1 MRHLISLFILL
12 LFIWLIWSYSGR
24 NMPLSEASAHISV
37 VQEIN
42 PSDSL
47 NRNVVGIQ
55 PFMEVSDYFSQVK
68 FKDKLRLYLVDAD
81 RKEFL
86 GKNTIVL
93 FPEYI
98 GTWLVLEGEKHVLAK
113 KETMK
118 EALTTM
124 VLSNFF
130 DFSLAY
136 LKTSNESDRAA
147 SAIFRMKAKSMA
159 NSYFLTFSDLAKASK
174 IHIAAGSIILPDPT
188 VVDGIIYVNPKG
200 PLYNA
205 AFIFGPDGKVIGDP
219 ILKAFPIESEIPFLT
234 AGIPGEIPTFDLPFA
249 KTSVLV
255 CADSWYPDAYLAA
268 NTQNAELILVP
279 SFCTGDGA
287 MDILWKGYSGN
298 PEPTGTDLTDIDKL
312 TEREAWEK
320 YALPG
325 QIQKTRAQAG
335 LNVFLRGNLWD
346 MGADG
351 QPLAIFQNKL
361 LQITPADSAGIWS
374 LNY

>member
-1 MRHLISLFILL
+1 MRHLISLIFLL

-24 NMPLSEASAHISV
+24 NMPLTEAKAHISV

-47 NRNVVGIQ
+47 DRNVVGIQ
-55 PFMEVSDYFSQVK
+55 PYMEVSDYFSQVK
-68 FKDKLRLYLVDAD
+68 FKDKLRFYLAES
-81 RKEFL
+81 KLKGFL
-86 GKNTIVL
+86 NRNTIVL

-118 EALTTM
+118 EAMTTM

-136 LKTSNESDRAA
+136 LKTGNDSDRAA

-159 NSYFLTFSDLAKASK
+159 NSYYLTFSELAKESK

-188 VVDGIIYVNPKG
+188 VVDGKIYVDPTG
-200 PLYNA
+200 SLYNA
-205 AFIFGPDGKVIGDP
+205 SFVFGPDGNVIGDP

-234 AGIPGEIPTFDLPFA
+234 AGIPGKIPTFDLPFA

-255 CADSWYPDAYLAA
+255 CADSWYPDAYQSA
-268 NTQNAELILVP
+268 NNQNAELILVP
-279 SFCTGDGA
+279 SFFTGNGA

-298 PEPTGTDLTDIDKL
+298 AEPAGTDRNDINKL

-325 QIQKTRAQAG
+325 QIQKTRANAG

-351 QPLAIFQNKL
+351 QPLAVFQNKL

>member
-1 MRHLISLFILL
+1 
-12 LFIWLIWSYSGR
+12 
-24 NMPLSEASAHISV
+24 MPLSEAKAHISV

-55 PFMEVSDYFSQVK
+55 PYMDVSDYFSQVK
-68 FKDKLRLYLVDAD
+68 FKDKLRLYLIDAD

-113 KETMK
+113 KGTMK

-124 VLSNFF
+124 VWSNLF

-136 LKTSNESDRAA
+136 LKTNKEADRAA

-159 NSYFLTFSDLAKASK
+159 NSYFLTFSELAKESK
-174 IHIAAGSIILPDPT
+174 IHIAAGSIILPDPA
-188 VVDGIIYVNPKG
+188 VVNGKIYVNPKG

-205 AFIFGPDGKVIGDP
+205 AFVFGPDGKVIGDP
-219 ILKAFPIESEIPFLT
+219 ILKAFPIESEIPFLM
-234 AGIPGEIPTFDLPFA
+234 AGIPGEISTFDLPFA

-255 CADSWYPDAYLAA
+255 CADSWYPAAYQSAT
-268 NTQNAELILVP
+268 NESAELILVP
-279 SFCTGDGA
+279 SFCTGNGA

-298 PEPTGTDLTDIDKL
+298 PEPAGTDMNDVNKL

-346 MGADG
+346 LGSDG

-361 LQITPADSAGIWS
+361 LQINPADSAGIWS

>member
-1 MRHLISLFILL
+1 MRHLVSLFILL

-24 NMPLSEASAHISV
+24 NMPLAEANAHISV

-47 NRNVVGIQ
+47 ERNVIGIQ
-55 PFMEVSDYFSQVK
+55 PYMEVSDYFSQVK
-68 FKDKLRLYLVDAD
+68 FKEKLRLYLIEAD
-81 RKEFL
+81 EKEFL
-86 GKNTIVL
+86 SSKTIVL

-98 GTWLVLEGEKHVLAK
+98 GTWLVLLGEKHGIAK

-118 EALTTM
+118 DALTTM
-124 VLSNFF
+124 IFSNFF
-130 DFSLAY
+130 DFSLAF
-136 LKTSNESDRAA
+136 LKTSREDDRAA

-159 NSYFLTFSDLAKASK
+159 NTYYLTFSELAKESN

-188 VVDGIIYVNPKG
+188 VVAGIISVNPKG

-205 AFIFGPDGKVIGDP
+205 AFVFGPDGKVIGDP
-219 ILKAFPIESEIPFLT
+219 VLKAFPIESEIPFLT

-255 CADSWYPDAYLAA
+255 CADSWYPDAYQSAR
-268 NTQNAELILVP
+268 NQHAELILVP
-279 SFCTGDGA
+279 SFYTGDGA
-287 MDILWKGYSGN
+287 MNILWKGYSGN
-298 PEPTGTDLTDIDKL
+298 PEPAGTDKNDINKL
-312 TEREAWEK
+312 TEREALEK
-320 YALPG
+320 YALPA

-346 MGADG
+346 LGADG
-351 QPLAIFQNKL
+351 QPTAIFQNKL
-361 LQITPADSAGIWS
+361 LQLTPADSAGIWS
-374 LNY
+374 LNF

>member
-24 NMPLSEASAHISV
+24 NMPLSEAKAHISV
-37 VQEIN
+37 IQEIN

-55 PFMEVSDYFSQVK
+55 PYMDVSDYFSQVK
-68 FKDKLRLYLVDAD
+68 FKDKLRLYLIDAD

-113 KETMK
+113 KGTMK

-124 VLSNFF
+124 VWSNLF

-136 LKTSNESDRAA
+136 LKTNKEADRAA

-159 NSYFLTFSDLAKASK
+159 NSYFLTFSELAKESK
-174 IHIAAGSIILPDPT
+174 IHIAAGSIILPDPA
-188 VVDGIIYVNPKG
+188 VVDGKIYVNPKG

-205 AFIFGPDGKVIGDP
+205 AFVFGPDGKVIGDP
-219 ILKAFPIESEIPFLT
+219 ILKAFPIDSEIPFLT
-234 AGIPGEIPTFDLPFA
+234 AGIPGEIQTLDLPFA

-255 CADSWYPDAYLAA
+255 CADSWYPEAYLAA
-268 NTQNAELILVP
+268 NSQNAELILVP

-298 PEPTGTDLTDIDKL
+298 PEPAGTDLNDIDKL

-346 MGADG
+346 LGAVG

>member
-24 NMPLSEASAHISV
+24 NMPLSEAKAHISV

-55 PFMEVSDYFSQVK
+55 PYMDVSDYFSQVK
-68 FKDKLRLYLVDAD
+68 FKDKLRLYLIDAD

-113 KETMK
+113 KGTMK

-124 VLSNFF
+124 VWSNLF

-136 LKTSNESDRAA
+136 LKTNKEADRAA

-159 NSYFLTFSDLAKASK
+159 NSYFLTFSELAKESK
-174 IHIAAGSIILPDPT
+174 IHIAAGSIILPDPA
-188 VVDGIIYVNPKG
+188 VVDGKIYVNPKG

-205 AFIFGPDGKVIGDP
+205 AFVFGPDGKVIGDP
-219 ILKAFPIESEIPFLT
+219 ILKAFPIDSEIPFLT
-234 AGIPGEIPTFDLPFA
+234 AGIPGEIQTLNLPFA

-255 CADSWYPDAYLAA
+255 CADSWYPEAYLAA
-268 NTQNAELILVP
+268 NSQNAELILVP
-279 SFCTGDGA
+279 SFCTGNGA

-298 PEPTGTDLTDIDKL
+298 PEPAGTDLNDIDKL
-312 TEREAWEK
+312 TERQAWEK

-346 MGADG
+346 LGADG

>member
-1 MRHLISLFILL
+1 MRHFISLFILL
-12 LFIWLIWSYSGR
+12 LFLWLIWSYSGR
-24 NMPLSEASAHISV
+24 NMPLVPANAHISV

-55 PFMEVSDYFSQVK
+55 PYMEVSDYFSRVI
-68 FKDKLRLYLVDAD
+68 FKDKLRFYLSESKV
-81 RKEFL
+81 KGFL
-86 GKNTIVL
+86 NKNTIVL

-118 EALTTM
+118 DALTTL
-124 VLSNFF
+124 VLSNFL

-136 LKTSNESDRAA
+136 LKTSKEADRAA

-159 NSYFLTFSDLAKASK
+159 NSYFLTFSELAKESE
-174 IHIAAGSIILPDPT
+174 IHIAAGSIILPGPT
-188 VVDGIIYVNPKG
+188 VVDGKIHVDPKG

-205 AFIFGPDGKVIGDP
+205 AFIFGPDGNVMGGP
-219 ILKAFPIESEIPFLT
+219 ILKAFPIESEIPFL
-234 AGIPGEIPTFDLPFA
+234 AAAIPGEIPTFDLPFA

-255 CADSWYPDAYLAA
+255 CADSWYPDAYQAA
-268 NTQNAELILVP
+268 INQNAELILVP
-279 SFCTGDGA
+279 SFCTGNGA

-298 PEPTGTDLTDIDKL
+298 PEPAGTDLNDINKL

-351 QPLAIFQNKL
+351 QPLAIFQNTL

>member
-1 MRHLISLFILL
+1 MRHFISLFILL

-24 NMPLSEASAHISV
+24 NMPLDPANAHISV

-55 PFMEVSDYFSQVK
+55 PYMEVSDYFSRVI
-68 FKDKLRLYLVDAD
+68 FKDKLRFYLSESKV
-81 RKEFL
+81 KGFL
-86 GKNTIVL
+86 NKNTIVL

-118 EALTTM
+118 DAMTTL

-136 LKTSNESDRAA
+136 LKTSKEADRAA

-159 NSYFLTFSDLAKASK
+159 NSYFLTFSELAKESK
-174 IHIAAGSIILPDPT
+174 IYIAAGSIILPGPT
-188 VVDGIIYVNPKG
+188 VVDGKIYVDPKG

-234 AGIPGEIPTFDLPFA
+234 AAIPGEIPTFDLPFA

-255 CADSWYPDAYLAA
+255 CADSWYPDAYQSAT
-268 NTQNAELILVP
+268 NQNAELILVP
-279 SFCTGDGA
+279 SFCTGNGA
-287 MDILWKGYSGN
+287 MDILWEGYSGN
-298 PEPTGTDLTDIDKL
+298 PEPEGTDLNDINKL

-335 LNVFLRGNLWD
+335 MNVFLRGNLWD

>member
-1 MRHLISLFILL
+1 MRHFISLFILL

-24 NMPLSEASAHISV
+24 NMPLDPANAHISV

-55 PFMEVSDYFSQVK
+55 PYMEVSDYFSRVI
-68 FKDKLRLYLVDAD
+68 FKDKLRFYLSESKV
-81 RKEFL
+81 KVFL
-86 GKNTIVL
+86 NKNTIVL

-118 EALTTM
+118 DALTTM

-136 LKTSNESDRAA
+136 LKTSKEADRAA

-159 NSYFLTFSDLAKASK
+159 NSYFLTFSELAKESK
-174 IHIAAGSIILPDPT
+174 IHIAAGSIILPGPT
-188 VVDGIIYVNPKG
+188 VVDGKIYVDPKG

-205 AFIFGPDGKVIGDP
+205 AFIFGPDGKVIGGP
-219 ILKAFPIESEIPFLT
+219 ILKAFPIESEIPFL
-234 AGIPGEIPTFDLPFA
+234 AAAIPGEIPTFDLPFA

-255 CADSWYPDAYLAA
+255 CADSWYPDAYQAA
-268 NTQNAELILVP
+268 INQNAELILVP
-279 SFCTGDGA
+279 SFCIGNGA

-298 PEPTGTDLTDIDKL
+298 PEPAGTDLSDINKL

-325 QIQKTRAQAG
+325 QIQKTRAHAG

>member
-1 MRHLISLFILL
+1 MRHLVSLFILL

-24 NMPLSEASAHISV
+24 NMPLAEANAHISV

-47 NRNVVGIQ
+47 ERNVIGIQ
-55 PFMEVSDYFSQVK
+55 PYMEVSDYFSQVK
-68 FKDKLRLYLVDAD
+68 FKEKLRLYLIEAD
-81 RKEFL
+81 EKEFL
-86 GKNTIVL
+86 SSKTIVL

-98 GTWLVLEGEKHVLAK
+98 GTWLVLLGEKHGIAK

-118 EALTTM
+118 DALTTM
-124 VLSNFF
+124 IFSNFF
-130 DFSLAY
+130 DFSLAF
-136 LKTSNESDRAA
+136 LKTSSEDDRAA

-159 NSYFLTFSDLAKASK
+159 NTYYLTFSELAKESN

-188 VVDGIIYVNPKG
+188 VVAGIISVNPKG

-205 AFIFGPDGKVIGDP
+205 AFVFGPDGKVIGDP
-219 ILKAFPIESEIPFLT
+219 VLKAFPIESEIPFLT

-255 CADSWYPDAYLAA
+255 CADSWYPDAYQSARD
-268 NTQNAELILVP
+268 QHAELILVP
-279 SFCTGDGA
+279 SFYTGDGA

-298 PEPTGTDLTDIDKL
+298 PEPAGTDKNDINKL
-312 TEREAWEK
+312 TEREALEK
-320 YALPG
+320 YALPA

-346 MGADG
+346 LGADG
-351 QPLAIFQNKL
+351 QPTAIFQNKL
-361 LQITPADSAGIWS
+361 LQLTPADSAGIWS
-374 LNY
+374 LNF

>member
-37 VQEIN
+37 AQEIN

-55 PFMEVSDYFSQVK
+55 PYMEVSDYFSQVK
-68 FKDKLRLYLVDAD
+68 FKDKLRLYLIDAD

-118 EALTTM
+118 DALTTM

-159 NSYFLTFSDLAKASK
+159 NSYFLTFSDLAKTSK

-205 AFIFGPDGKVIGDP
+205 AFVFGPDGKVIGDP
-219 ILKAFPIESEIPFLT
+219 ILKAFPIDSEIPFLT

-298 PEPTGTDLTDIDKL
+298 PEPAGTDLTDIDKL

-346 MGADG
+346 MGSDG

-361 LQITPADSAGIWS
+361 LQITHADSAGIWS

>member
-24 NMPLSEASAHISV
+24 NMPLAEAKSHISV

-47 NRNVVGIQ
+47 DRNVVGIQ
-55 PFMEVSDYFSQVK
+55 PYMEVSDYFSQVK
-68 FKDKLRLYLVDAD
+68 FKDKIRFYLTES
-81 RKEFL
+81 KLKGFL
-86 GKNTIVL
+86 NKNTIVL

-118 EALTTM
+118 EAMTTM

-136 LKTSNESDRAA
+136 LKTSKESDRAA
-147 SAIFRMKAKSMA
+147 SAIFRMKAKLMA
-159 NSYFLTFSDLAKASK
+159 KSYFLTFSELAKESK

-205 AFIFGPDGKVIGDP
+205 AFVFGPNGKVIGDP

-234 AGIPGEIPTFDLPFA
+234 AGIPGEIQTLDLPFA

-255 CADSWYPDAYLAA
+255 CADSWYPDAYQSA
-268 NTQNAELILVP
+268 NNQNAELILVP
-279 SFCTGDGA
+279 SFCTGNGA

-298 PEPTGTDLTDIDKL
+298 AEPAGTDRNDINKL

-325 QIQKTRAQAG
+325 QIQKTSANAG

>member
-12 LFIWLIWSYSGR
+12 VFIWLIWSYSGR
-24 NMPLSEASAHISV
+24 NMPLSEAVAHISV

-55 PFMEVSDYFSQVK
+55 PYMEVSDYFTQAK
-68 FKDKLRLYLVDAD
+68 FKDKLRLYLIDAD
-81 RKEFL
+81 REEFL
-86 GKNTIVL
+86 GGNTIVL

-98 GTWLVLEGEKHVLAK
+98 GTWLVLEGEKHILAK

-118 EALTTM
+118 EAMTTM
-124 VLSNFF
+124 VWSNLF

-136 LKTSNESDRAA
+136 LKTSKETDRAA
-147 SAIFRMKAKSMA
+147 SAIFRMKAKAMA
-159 NSYFLTFSDLAKASK
+159 NSYFRTFSELAKESK
-174 IHIAAGSIILPDPT
+174 IHIAAGSIILPDPD
-188 VVDGIIYVNPKG
+188 VVDGKIYVNPKG

-205 AFIFGPDGKVIGDP
+205 AFVFGPDGKVIGDP
-219 ILKAFPIESEIPFLT
+219 ILKAFPIESEILFLT
-234 AGIPGEIPTFDLPFA
+234 AGIPVEIPTFDLPFA

-255 CADSWYPDAYLAA
+255 CADSWYPDAYQSA

-287 MDILWKGYSGN
+287 MDILWKGYNGN
-298 PEPTGTDLTDIDKL
+298 PEPDGTDLNDIDKL
-312 TEREAWEK
+312 TEREAWVK

-325 QIQKTRAQAG
+325 QIRKTRAQAG

-351 QPLAIFQNKL
+351 QPLAIFQNTL
-361 LQITPADSAGIWS
+361 LQVTPADSAGIWS
-374 LNY
+374 LNF

>member
-1 MRHLISLFILL
+1 MRHLISLIVLL

-24 NMPLSEASAHISV
+24 NIPLSEAKAHISV

-55 PFMEVSDYFSQVK
+55 PYMEVSDYFSQAK
-68 FKDKLRLYLVDAD
+68 FKDKLRFYLTES
-81 RKEFL
+81 KLKGFL
-86 GKNTIVL
+86 NQNTIVL

-118 EALTTM
+118 EAMTTM

-136 LKTSNESDRAA
+136 LKTSNESDRTA

-159 NSYFLTFSDLAKASK
+159 NSYYLTFSELAMESK

-188 VVDGIIYVNPKG
+188 VVDGKIYVDPTG

-205 AFIFGPDGKVIGDP
+205 AFVFGPDGKVIGNP
-219 ILKAFPIESEIPFLT
+219 ILKAFPIDSEIPFLT

-255 CADSWYPDAYLAA
+255 CSDSWYPDGYQSA
-268 NTQNAELILVP
+268 NTQNSELILVP
-279 SFCTGDGA
+279 SFCAGNEA
-287 MDILWKGYSGN
+287 MNILWKGYGGN
-298 PEPTGTDLTDIDKL
+298 PEPAGTDLNDINKL

-351 QPLAIFQNKL
+351 QPLAVFQNKI

>member
-1 MRHLISLFILL
+1 MRHFISLFILL

-24 NMPLSEASAHISV
+24 NMPLSEAKEHISV

-55 PFMEVSDYFSQVK
+55 PYMDVSDYFSQVK
-68 FKDKLRLYLVDAD
+68 FKDKLRLYLIDAD

-113 KETMK
+113 KGTMK

-136 LKTSNESDRAA
+136 LKTSKDVDRAA

-159 NSYFLTFSDLAKASK
+159 NSYFLTFSELAKESK
-174 IHIAAGSIILPDPT
+174 IHIAAGSIILPDPA
-188 VVDGIIYVNPKG
+188 VVEGKIYVNPKG

-205 AFIFGPDGKVIGDP
+205 AFVFGPDGKVIGDP
-219 ILKAFPIESEIPFLT
+219 ILKAFPIDSEIPFLT
-234 AGIPGEIPTFDLPFA
+234 AGIPGKIQTLDLPFA

-255 CADSWYPDAYLAA
+255 CADSWYPEAYLAA
-268 NTQNAELILVP
+268 NSQNAELILVP
-279 SFCTGDGA
+279 SFCTGNGA

-298 PEPTGTDLTDIDKL
+298 PEPAGTDLNDINKL

-346 MGADG
+346 LGADG

>member
-1 MRHLISLFILL
+1 MRHFISLFILL

-24 NMPLSEASAHISV
+24 NMPLDPANAHISV

-55 PFMEVSDYFSQVK
+55 PYMEVSDYFSRVK
-68 FKDKLRLYLVDAD
+68 FKDKLRFYLSESKV
-81 RKEFL
+81 KGFL
-86 GKNTIVL
+86 KKNTIIL

-118 EALTTM
+118 DALTTL

-136 LKTSNESDRAA
+136 LKTSKEADRAA

-159 NSYFLTFSDLAKASK
+159 NSYFLTFSELAKESK
-174 IHIAAGSIILPDPT
+174 IHIAAGSIILPGPT
-188 VVDGIIYVNPKG
+188 VVDGKIYVDPKG

-205 AFIFGPDGKVIGDP
+205 AFVFGPDGNVIGDP

-234 AGIPGEIPTFDLPFA
+234 AAIPEEIPMFDLPFA

-255 CADSWYPDAYLAA
+255 CADSWYPDAYQSAT
-268 NTQNAELILVP
+268 NQNAELILVP
-279 SFCTGDGA
+279 SFCTGNGA

-298 PEPTGTDLTDIDKL
+298 PEPAGTDLNDINKL

-325 QIQKTRAQAG
+325 QIPKTRAQAG

>member
-24 NMPLSEASAHISV
+24 NMPLEEANAHISV

-47 NRNVVGIQ
+47 DRNVIGIQ
-55 PFMEVSDYFSQVK
+55 PYMEVADYFSQVK
-68 FKDKLRLYLVDAD
+68 FKEKLRLYLVEAD
-81 RKEFL
+81 KKEFL
-86 GKNTIVL
+86 RKKTIVL

-98 GTWLVLEGEKHVLAK
+98 GTWLVLEGEKHVLAD

-118 EALTTM
+118 AALTTM
-124 VLSNFF
+124 VISNFF

-136 LKTSNESDRAA
+136 LKTSKEADRAA

-159 NSYFLTFSDLAKASK
+159 NSYYLTFSELAKASK
-174 IHIAAGSIILPDPT
+174 IHLAAGSIILPDPT
-188 VVDGIIYVNPKG
+188 VADGIIYVNPKG

-205 AFIFGPDGKVIGDP
+205 AFVFGPDGKVIGDP

-234 AGIPGEIPTFDLPFA
+234 AGIPGEISTFDLPFA
-249 KTSVLV
+249 KTSVLI
-255 CADSWYPDAYLAA
+255 CADSWYPDAYQSAI
-268 NTQNAELILVP
+268 NQQAELILVP
-279 SFCTGDGA
+279 SFCTGGGA

-298 PEPTGTDLTDIDKL
+298 PEPAGTDKNDINKL

-346 MGADG
+346 LGADG
-351 QPLAIFQNKL
+351 QPMAIFQNKL
-361 LQITPADSAGIWS
+361 LQLTPADSAGIWS
-374 LNY
+374 LNF

>member
-1 MRHLISLFILL
+1 MRHFISLFILL
-12 LFIWLIWSYSGR
+12 LFLWLIWSYSGR
-24 NMPLSEASAHISV
+24 NMPLVPANAHISV

-55 PFMEVSDYFSQVK
+55 PYMEVSDYFSRVI
-68 FKDKLRLYLVDAD
+68 FKDKLRFYLSESKV
-81 RKEFL
+81 KGFL
-86 GKNTIVL
+86 NKNTIVL

-118 EALTTM
+118 DALTTL
-124 VLSNFF
+124 VLSNFL

-136 LKTSNESDRAA
+136 LKTSKEADRAA

-159 NSYFLTFSDLAKASK
+159 NSYFLTFSELAKESE
-174 IHIAAGSIILPDPT
+174 IHIAAGSIILPGPT
-188 VVDGIIYVNPKG
+188 VVDGKIHVDPKG

-205 AFIFGPDGKVIGDP
+205 AFIFGPDGNVMGGP
-219 ILKAFPIESEIPFLT
+219 ILKAFPIESEIPFL
-234 AGIPGEIPTFDLPFA
+234 AAAIPGEIPTFDLPFA

-255 CADSWYPDAYLAA
+255 CADSWYPDAYQAA
-268 NTQNAELILVP
+268 IIQNTELILVP
-279 SFCTGDGA
+279 SFCTGNGA
-287 MDILWKGYSGN
+287 MDVLWKGYSGN
-298 PEPTGTDLTDIDKL
+298 PEPAGTDLSDINKL

-351 QPLAIFQNKL
+351 QPLAIFQNTL

>member
-1 MRHLISLFILL
+1 MRHLISLIILL

-24 NMPLSEASAHISV
+24 NMPLTEAKAHISV

-55 PFMEVSDYFSQVK
+55 PYMEVSDYFSQAK
-68 FKDKLRLYLVDAD
+68 FKDKLRFYLTES
-81 RKEFL
+81 KHKGFL
-86 GKNTIVL
+86 NQNTIVL
-93 FPEYI
+93 YPEYI
-98 GTWLVLEGEKHVLAK
+98 GTWLVLEGEKHVLEK
-113 KETMK
+113 QETMK

-159 NSYFLTFSDLAKASK
+159 NSYYLTFSELAKESK
-174 IHIAAGSIILPDPT
+174 IHIASGSIILPDPT
-188 VVDGIIYVNPKG
+188 VVDGKIYVDPTG

-205 AFIFGPDGKVIGDP
+205 AFVFGPDGNVIGDP
-219 ILKAFPIESEIPFLT
+219 ILKAFPIDSEIPFLT

-255 CADSWYPDAYLAA
+255 CADSWYPDAYLVA
-268 NTQNAELILVP
+268 NNQKAELILVP

-287 MDILWKGYSGN
+287 MDIPWKGYSGN
-298 PEPTGTDLTDIDKL
+298 PEPAGSDLNDINKL

-351 QPLAIFQNKL
+351 QPLAVFQNKL

>member
-1 MRHLISLFILL
+1 MRHLISLTILL

-24 NMPLSEASAHISV
+24 NMPLTEAKGHISV

-47 NRNVVGIQ
+47 KRNVVGVQ
-55 PFMEVSDYFSQVK
+55 PYMEVADYFSQEK
-68 FKDKLRLYLVDAD
+68 FHDKLRIYMIEAD
-81 RKEFL
+81 QNGFTT
-86 GKNTIVL
+86 KNTIVL

-113 KETMK
+113 KETMAD
-118 EALTTM
+118 ALTTM
-124 VLSNFF
+124 VLSNLF

-136 LKTSNESDRAA
+136 LKTNKEEDRAA

-159 NSYFLTFSDLAKASK
+159 KSYYLTFSELAKASK

-188 VVDGIIYVNPKG
+188 VVDGIIHVDPTG

-205 AFIFGPDGKVIGDP
+205 AFVFGPDGKVIGDP

-234 AGIPGEIPTFDLPFA
+234 AGIPGEIPTFNLPFA

-255 CADSWYPDAYLAA
+255 CADSWYPAAYQSAA
-268 NTQNAELILVP
+268 EESAELILVP
-279 SFCTGDGA
+279 SFCTGNGA

-298 PEPTGTDLTDIDKL
+298 PEPAGTDMNDVNKL
-312 TEREAWEK
+312 TEGEAWVK

-346 MGADG
+346 LGSDG

-361 LQITPADSAGIWS
+361 LQINPADSAGIWS

>member
-24 NMPLSEASAHISV
+24 NMPLEEVESHLSV

-47 NRNVVGIQ
+47 DRNVIGIQ
-55 PFMEVSDYFSQVK
+55 PYMEIADYFTQVK
-68 FKDKLRLYLVDAD
+68 FKDKLRLYLIEAD
-81 RKEFL
+81 RKELL
-86 GKNTIVL
+86 GRKTIVL

-118 EALTTM
+118 AAMKTI

-136 LKTSNESDRAA
+136 LKASKEADRSA
-147 SAIFRMKAKSMA
+147 SAIFRMKAKTMA
-159 NSYFLTFSDLAKASK
+159 NSYFLTFSELAKASK

-188 VVDGIIYVNPKG
+188 VVDGKIYVNPKG

-205 AFIFGPDGKVIGDP
+205 AFVFGPDGKVIGDP

-234 AGIPGEIPTFDLPFA
+234 AGIAREISTFDLPFA

-255 CADSWYPDAYLAA
+255 CADSWYPDAYQSA
-268 NTQNAELILVP
+268 NNQNAELILVP

-287 MDILWKGYSGN
+287 MGILWKGYSGN
-298 PEPTGTDLTDIDKL
+298 TAPAGTDKNDIDKL

-325 QIQKTRAQAG
+325 QIKKTRAQAG

-346 MGADG
+346 LGADG

-361 LQITPADSAGIWS
+361 LQISPADSAGIWS
-374 LNY
+374 LNF

>member
-24 NMPLSEASAHISV
+24 NIPLSEAKAHISV

-55 PFMEVSDYFSQVK
+55 PYMDVSDYFSQMK
-68 FKDKLRLYLVDAD
+68 YKDKLRFYLAES
-81 RKEFL
+81 KLKGFL
-86 GKNTIVL
+86 NKNTIVL

-113 KETMK
+113 KGTMK

-136 LKTSNESDRAA
+136 LKTSKEADRAA

-159 NSYFLTFSDLAKASK
+159 NSYFLTFSELAKESK
-174 IHIAAGSIILPDPT
+174 IHIAAGSIILPDPA
-188 VVDGIIYVNPKG
+188 VVEGKIYVNPKG

-205 AFIFGPDGKVIGDP
+205 AFVFGPDGKVIGDP
-219 ILKAFPIESEIPFLT
+219 ILKAFPIDSEIPFLT
-234 AGIPGEIPTFDLPFA
+234 AGIPGEIQTLDLPFA

-255 CADSWYPDAYLAA
+255 CADSWYPDAYQSAT
-268 NTQNAELILVP
+268 NKNAELILVP
-279 SFCTGDGA
+279 SFCTGNGA

-298 PEPTGTDLTDIDKL
+298 PEPAGTDMNDINRL

-346 MGADG
+346 LGADG

-361 LQITPADSAGIWS
+361 LHITPADSAGIWS